1 MFKKSRFTG
10 PLDRQH
16 GKWTENTVS
25 VSTTRPFLYLLIP
38 VNVIEL
44 EKVSLS
50 DMKNLK
56 AVC

>member
-16 GKWTENTVS
+16 GKRTENTVS

-50 DMKNLK
+50 DMQNLK
-56 AVC
+56 AIC